1 MHKIPSSV
9 PPTAHTGPYTL
20 HACTRTNQRISAL
33 NMCIWEK
40 LEGNKP
46 ECFLLLLLLG
56 GIFLILL

>member
-9 PPTAHTGPYTL
+9 PPTAHTGTYTL

-33 NMCIWEK
+33 NTCIWEK

-46 ECFLLLLLLG
+46 EYF
-56 GIFLILL
+56 